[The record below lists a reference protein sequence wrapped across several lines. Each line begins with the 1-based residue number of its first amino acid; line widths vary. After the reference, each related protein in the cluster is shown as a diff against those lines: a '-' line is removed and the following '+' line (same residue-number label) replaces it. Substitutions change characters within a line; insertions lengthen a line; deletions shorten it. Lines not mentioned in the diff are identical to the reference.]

1 MDNMK
6 NRKFKKCFI
15 TGIGGS
21 GASFLAEFLLNAEPK
36 MKILGLA
43 RKKNKTTA
51 NLSKK
56 IKIIECDMNNFNKLK
71 KIIKKYKPDLIYNF
85 ASNANVRESFI
96 NPRDIILNNNNS
108 CLNLFESIRSINKYK
123 PLIISVSTSEVYG
136 LVKKSETPIVEN
148 CNYSP
153 ANPYAVSKT
162 FQDLLAQ
169 NYIKNFNFKII
180 ITRMF
185 SYLNSRRLSLFASS
199 WAKQIVDIENNK
211 QKFVKHGNLNSI
223 RTIISTYDM
232 CNAYYLAAKRG
243 VVGEIY
249 NIGSTSPIKISQILK
264 RLIKLSKKNTIKTK
278 LDKKLLRK
286 TDVTLQIPSIKKFK
300 RHTKWDYEKENN
312 LMLTNLLNYFRN
324 NEK

>member
-1 MDNMK
+1 MNNMK

-51 NLSKK
+51 NLNKK

-108 CLNLFESIRSINKYK
+108 CLNLFESVRSINKYK

-264 RLIKLSKKNTIKTK
+264 RLIKLSKENTIKTK

>member
-1 MDNMK
+1 M
-6 NRKFKKCFI
+6 
-15 TGIGGS
+15 
-21 GASFLAEFLLNAEPK
+21 
-36 MKILGLA
+36 
-43 RKKNKTTA
+43 
-51 NLSKK
+51 
-56 IKIIECDMNNFNKLK
+56 
-71 KIIKKYKPDLIYNF
+71 
-85 ASNANVRESFI
+85 RESFI

-108 CLNLFESIRSINKYK
+108 CLNLFESVRSINKYK

-232 CNAYYLAAKRG
+232 CNAYYLAAK
-243 VVGEIY
+243 
-249 NIGSTSPIKISQILK
+249 K
-264 RLIKLSKKNTIKTK
+264 RCG
-278 LDKKLLRK
+278 
-286 TDVTLQIPSIKKFK
+286 
-300 RHTKWDYEKENN
+300 W
-312 LMLTNLLNYFRN
+312 
-324 NEK
+324 

>member
-1 MDNMK
+1 MNNMK

-51 NLSKK
+51 NLNKK

-108 CLNLFESIRSINKYK
+108 CLNLFESVRSINKYK

-264 RLIKLSKKNTIKTK
+264 RLIKLSKENTIKTK
-278 LDKKLLRK
+278 LDR
-286 TDVTLQIPSIKKFK
+286 SF
-300 RHTKWDYEKENN
+300 
-312 LMLTNLLNYFRN
+312 
-324 NEK
+324 

>member
-1 MDNMK
+1 MNNMK

-51 NLSKK
+51 NLNKK

-108 CLNLFESIRSINKYK
+108 CLNLFESVRSINKYK

>member
-1 MDNMK
+1 MK

-51 NLSKK
+51 NLNKK

-108 CLNLFESIRSINKYK
+108 CLNLFESVRSINKYK

-264 RLIKLSKKNTIKTK
+264 RLIKLSKENTIKTK